1 VNKYA
6 RVIAK
11 SAKAWA
17 VNLRV
22 AFIFKDGVDVKIVG
36 GELVQGSVSS
46 LAYIG
51 DCEITIGEV
60 GEVKLFDDVKAG
72 SVIDAGIVNVCHH
85 MVVQVI
91 VCCFRVVLK
100 VLGE

>member
-17 VNLRV
+17 VNLRI
-22 AFIFKDGVDVKIVG
+22 AFIFKDGVDVKVVG

-46 LAYIG
+46 LAYIAN
-51 DCEITIGEV
+51 CEVTIGEV
-60 GEVKLFDDVKAG
+60 GEVKLLDDVKAV
-72 SVIDAGIVNVCHH
+72 SVIDAIGVNVLSDSWSCRSSY
-85 MVVQVI
+85 VASGS
-91 VCCFRVVLK
+91 C
-100 VLGE
+100 